1 MAQVRLA
8 IDIGGTFTDVVLDT
22 GNGEVTT
29 TKVLTTPKAPEDGA
43 LTGMKVVL
51 DEAGLAPGDVDLILH
66 GTTLATNALIERKG
80 AKTALIATEGFR
92 DVLAIGY
99 EDRYDQYD
107 IGIVKA
113 PALIERALR
122 FTVPERVAV
131 DGAVLLPLDE
141 AAVRALV
148 PQIEAAG
155 VEAVAVAL
163 IHAYAAPAHE
173 ERIGEILAEAL
184 PGVSVSLSSAVS
196 PEAREYERTMTTSVN
211 AYVQP
216 LMDGY
221 LGRFETRLAED
232 GFRAPVLLMTSGG
245 GLTTIATA
253 RQFPV
258 RLVESGPAGGAILA
272 AEVARACGETKVL
285 SFDMGGTTAKICLID
300 DGVPNTARVF
310 EVDRQSRFTKGSGL
324 PIRIPV
330 IEMIEIGAGGGS
342 IAKVDAMK
350 RIAVGPHSAGSDPG
364 PVAYGRGGTQ
374 PTVTDADLTLGKL
387 DPDDFAGG
395 RIKLDAA
402 ASAAAIGTTV
412 GEPIGLTPQLA
423 AYGIG
428 EIVDENMANAARVHA
443 VENGADVASRT
454 LIAFGG
460 AAPLHAGRLAQK
472 LGIDKVIIPAHAGVG
487 SAVGFLYA
495 PVSFEVIRSA
505 FVPLDG
511 MDREAVAAMY
521 AEMDAVVRPVVT
533 AAVAESEVKPTRTAY
548 LRYMGQGHEVPVEV
562 PADFDPEKLKAA
574 FEVAYRALFGRTIA
588 NAAVEAMS
596 WSLSLAAPARAE
608 RMTERATGG
617 TEPTPRTLFI
627 PESET
632 TADVSAYPRAALTDG
647 VSIEGPALIT
657 EAATTTV
664 IPSGY
669 SAALNADGH
678 LILTR
683 TTSAQEIAA

>member
-22 GNGEVTT
+22 GDGRVDT
-29 TKVLTTPKAPEDGA
+29 TKVLTTPRAPEDGA
-43 LTGMKVVL
+43 ITGMQAVL
-51 DEAGLAPGDVDLILH
+51 DAAGLTPGDVDLVLH

-80 AKTALIATEGFR
+80 AATALITTDGFR

-107 IGIVKA
+107 LAIVKA
-113 PALIERALR
+113 PPLIPQALR

-131 DGAVLLPLDE
+131 DGAVLRPLDE
-141 AAVRALV
+141 EAVRALV

-163 IHAYAAPAHE
+163 IHAYVAPAHE
-173 ERIGEILAEAL
+173 ERIGAILAEAL

-196 PEAREYERTMTTSVN
+196 PEAREYERTMTTAVN

-221 LGRFETRLAED
+221 LGRFEQRLAEG
-232 GFRAPVLLMTSGG
+232 GFRSPVLLMTSGG
-245 GLTTIATA
+245 GLTTIETA
-253 RQFPV
+253 RRFPV

-272 AEVARACGETKVL
+272 AEVARACGEDKVL

-300 DGVPNTARVF
+300 NGVPNTARTF
-310 EVDRQSRFTKGSGL
+310 EVDRQSRFAKGSGL

-364 PVAYGRGGTQ
+364 PVAYGKGGTE
-374 PTVTDADLTLGKL
+374 PTVTDADLTLGRL

-395 RIKLDAA
+395 RITLDAE
-402 ASAAAIGTTV
+402 ASAKAIETAV
-412 GEPIGLTPQLA
+412 GAPLGLAPRLA

-460 AAPLHAGRLAQK
+460 AAPLHAGRLAEK
-472 LGIDKVIIPAHAGVG
+472 LGIDKVIVPAHAGVG

-505 FVPLDG
+505 FMPLDG
-511 MDREAVAAMY
+511 LDTAALAEMF
-521 AEMDAVVRPVVT
+521 AEMDEVVRPVVT
-533 AAVAESEVKPTRTAY
+533 AAAPDAAIRATRTAY
-548 LRYMGQGHEVPVEV
+548 LRYIGQGHEVPVVV
-562 PADFDPEKLKAA
+562 PESLDPQALREA
-574 FEVAYRALFGRTIA
+574 FEAAYIALFGRTIEG
-588 NAAVEAMS
+588 AAIEAMS
-596 WSLSLAAPARAE
+596 WSLALAAPARAE
-608 RMTERATGG
+608 RMTERAT
-617 TEPTPRTLFI
+617 TDAAAATRALYDADAEAMA
-627 PESET
+627 EV
-632 TADVSAYPRAALTDG
+632 TAMPRAALADG
-647 VSIEGPALIT
+647 TLDGPALVT

-664 IPSGY
+664 VPEGY
-669 SAALNADGH
+669 SAALHPDGH

-683 TTSAQEIAA
+683 QAPAREIAA

>member
-1 MAQVRLA
+1 MSQVRLA

-22 GNGEVTT
+22 GDGKVNT

-43 LTGMKVVL
+43 LTGMMAVL
-51 DEAGLAPGDVDLILH
+51 DAGGLKPGDVDLILH

-107 IGIVKA
+107 IAIVKA
-113 PALIERALR
+113 PALIDKPLR

-131 DGAVLLPLDE
+131 DGSVLKPLDE

-148 PQIEAAG
+148 PQIKAAG

-173 ERIGEILAEAL
+173 RRIGEILAEAL
-184 PGVSVSLSSAVS
+184 PGVSVSLSSSVS
-196 PEAREYERTMTTSVN
+196 PEAREFERTMTTSVN

-216 LMDGY
+216 LMAGY
-221 LGRFETRLAED
+221 LKRYEDRLTAE
-232 GFRAPVLLMTSGG
+232 GFHAPVLLMTSGG
-245 GLTTIATA
+245 GLTTIETA

-272 AEVARACGETKVL
+272 AEVARACGEDKVL

-364 PVAYGRGGTQ
+364 PVAYARGGTE

-395 RIKLDAA
+395 RITLDAA
-402 ASAAAIGTTV
+402 GAAAAVKRVV
-412 GEPIGLTPQLA
+412 GDPIGLDAAMA
-423 AYGIG
+423 AYGIC

-495 PVSFEVIRSA
+495 PVSFEVVRSA
-505 FVPLDG
+505 FVPIDT
-511 MDREAVAAMY
+511 MDHEAVASMF
-521 AEMDAVVRPVVT
+521 AEMDALVRPVVT
-533 AAVAESEVKPTRTAY
+533 AAVAESEVTATRTAY
-548 LRYMGQGHEVPVEV
+548 LRYMGQGHEVPVVV
-562 PADFDPEKLKAA
+562 PEDFDATSLREA
-574 FEVAYRALFGRTIA
+574 FEAAYSALFGRTIA
-588 NAAVEAMS
+588 GAAIEAMS
-596 WSLSLAAPARAE
+596 WSLALSAPARAE
-608 RMTERATGG
+608 RMTETATGD
-617 TEPTPRTLFI
+617 TTAKPRTLFV
-627 PESET
+627 PEDEA
-632 TADVSAYPRAALTDG
+632 TAEVSAFPRAALTDG
-647 VSIEGPALIT
+647 TSVAGPALVT
-657 EAATTTV
+657 EAATTTIV
-664 IPSGY
+664 PSGY
-669 SAALNADGH
+669 TAALNVDGH

-683 TTSAQEIAA
+683 TTKAQEIAA